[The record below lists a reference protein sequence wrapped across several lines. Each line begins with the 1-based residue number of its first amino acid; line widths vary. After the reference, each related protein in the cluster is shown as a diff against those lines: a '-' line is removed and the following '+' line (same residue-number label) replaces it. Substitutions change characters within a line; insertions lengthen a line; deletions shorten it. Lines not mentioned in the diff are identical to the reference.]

1 MKRQYLNKLFSL
13 IMLAALVLGCEKDE
27 ELIPVEPEFKRNEI
41 SIECLNPNTG
51 ESYTLE
57 ELGLLFFDPSKEN
70 YFDSTQ
76 SIEIDVFVLEKPV
89 KVEALN
95 ASGTVIAS
103 TTEIEM
109 IDDVHKASFDFS
121 VLGLGLELLESTYVT
136 FLASYG
142 ENAKESYGTA
152 IYKIGHIEEFI
163 PVFYESP
170 VKLVKMEGDSTDI
183 EIDADDDNL
192 SDGGIPGTIV
202 NHAGGFATIVDNNR
216 LNFRQEGDFSVG
228 IWVRTTLDQDDPV
241 IIGDKDWGSGSNPG
255 FLFCQIGTNWK
266 LNIADDDRNRL
277 DISGT
282 DINDGGWHFLMAT
295 FDRDGEVTV
304 YTDGV
309 KNGSEDMS
317 HLGAM
322 NPGLDLNIAE
332 DGTGSYGAWQG
343 KTAGTYI
350 YNYALSEEE
359 AILAGNTGVTLK
371 KSDGTQTPLMV
382 DNQSSMVAVENGK
395 VVYTFDGVDDFVT
408 IDSVRNL
415 DFRYENDYSV
425 SFWVNTTSTDSDPI
439 MFGDQDWNSSGNK
452 GLSVAFRGDNWRAA
466 YSDGNEKA
474 DARTSDLNIPFND
487 GAWHLL
493 TVTFD
498 RDGEMKM
505 YQDGVM
511 VISDD
516 MTLVTSSDSGD
527 PLRLAHDGPGT
538 YSQFFEGKIANT
550 VIYDYVLTD
559 QEISDLYSQ

>member
-1 MKRQYLNKLFSL
+1 MKIQYFNRLFSL
-13 IMLAALVLGCEKDE
+13 LMLFTIVLGCEKDE

-57 ELGLLFFDPSKEN
+57 ELGLLFFDPTIEN

-76 SIEIDVFVLEKPV
+76 SIEIDVFVLETPI

-103 TTEIEM
+103 TSEFEIVDEA
-109 IDDVHKASFDFS
+109 HKARFSFS
-121 VLGLGLELLESTYVT
+121 VLGLGLEIFESSHLT

-142 ENAKESYGTA
+142 ENAKESYGTV
-152 IYKIGHIEEFI
+152 IYKIGHIEKFI
-163 PVFYESP
+163 PLLYDSP
-170 VKLVKMEGDSTDI
+170 MYLIKSEGDSI
-183 EIDADDDNL
+183 ELALDTDDDNY
-192 SDGGIPGTIV
+192 SDGGIVGTII
-202 NHAGGFATIVDNNR
+202 NHSGTFATVVDDNKVK
-216 LNFRQEGDFSVG
+216 FREENDFSIG
-228 IWVRTTLDQDDPV
+228 IWVNTKVDQDDPV
-241 IIGDKDWGSGSNPG
+241 IIGDKDWGSGGNPG

-266 LNIADDDRNRL
+266 LNLADVNSTRI

-295 FDRDGEVTV
+295 FDRDGEVAV

-309 KNGSEDMS
+309 KNGAEDMS
-317 HLGAM
+317 ALGSIATG
-322 NPGLDLNIAE
+322 GLALNIAE
-332 DGTGSYGAWQG
+332 DGTGSYGAWLG
-343 KTAGTYI
+343 KTAGTYV

-371 KSDGTQTPLMV
+371 KSDGTQSPLIV
-382 DNQSSMVAVENGK
+382 DNQASMVAVEDGK

-408 IDSVRNL
+408 IDSIRNL
-415 DFRYENDYSV
+415 DFRYENDYSI
-425 SFWVNTTSTDSDPI
+425 SFWVNTTSTDSDPV

-452 GLSVAFRGDNWRAA
+452 GLTVAFRGNNWRTA
-466 YSDGNEKA
+466 YADGSTKA
-474 DARTSDLNIPFND
+474 DIRTSDIPFND
-487 GAWHLL
+487 GNWHLL
-493 TVTFD
+493 TITFD

-511 VISDD
+511 AESAD
-516 MTLVTSSDSGD
+516 MTAVASSDSGN

-550 VIYDYVLTD
+550 IIYDYVLID
-559 QEISDLYSQ
+559 QEILDLYNQ